1 MQARSTH
8 KKVTINDVADLA
20 GVSAMTVS
28 RVIRN
33 KGNISP
39 ETRAQV
45 KRIINELKYE
55 PLSSARNL
63 SGAFSRTIS
72 IVIPDFKELRQLR
85 HGYEYEY
92 ALLVG
97 ALNICK
103 VFDYAVNIV
112 EIRVPEDVNLLVK
125 RVLNRQVGG
134 YIVAAPTT
142 EYADLL
148 KTLQEHE
155 LVFSTISAYSS
166 EHSDLVV
173 VANERQATR
182 DMAQQMLD
190 LGHRRIAFV
199 GGVDNQRATTERQA
213 GFLDAINNHTDP
225 SSIAFSIH
233 NCNPFFEDGYRTG
246 LYLLSN
252 AERPSAI
259 QCLTDDIAAGVISA
273 ANKLSIRLP
282 AELSI
287 CGFDNFGLARKISP
301 ALTTAVLP
309 AEEMAEVATLQ
320 IIEALEG
327 KCKKAMSA
335 LNCEVIT
342 RESVASVAKHR

>member
-1 MQARSTH
+1 MRAKSLH
-8 KKVTINDVADLA
+8 NKVTINDVAELA

-33 KGNISP
+33 KGNIAP

-45 KRIINELKYE
+45 KRIIDDLNYE

-63 SGAFSRTIS
+63 SGAYSRTIS
-72 IVIPDFKELRQLR
+72 IVIPDSKELRQLR

-112 EIRVPEDVNLLVK
+112 ETRTADDIDLLVK

-142 EYADLL
+142 EYGGLL
-148 KTLQEHE
+148 KTLQEHK
-155 LVFSTISAYSS
+155 LIFSTISSHS
-166 EHSDLVV
+166 TEHSDLVV
-173 VANERQATR
+173 IANEREATR
-182 DMAQQMLD
+182 NMTQKILD
-190 LGHRRIAFV
+190 LGHRNIAFV
-199 GGVDNQRATTERQA
+199 GGVENQRASTERQA
-213 GFLDAINNHTDP
+213 GFIEAIENHPDR
-225 SSIAFSIH
+225 SDIEFLIH
-233 NCNPFFEDGYRTG
+233 NCNAFFEDGYQTG
-246 LYLLSN
+246 LDLLSTPK
-252 AERPSAI
+252 RPTAV

-301 ALTTAVLP
+301 SLTTAVLP
-309 AEEMAEVATLQ
+309 AEEMAEAAALQ
-320 IIEALEG
+320 VIEALEG
-327 KCKKAMSA
+327 KCNQAIKM
-335 LNCEVIT
+335 LDCEVIV
-342 RESVASVAKHR
+342 RESVASAPGR